1 MNLFP
6 RQVTFKESISVG
18 RPSIHG
24 RTVTEAA
31 AWRDSQG
38 IYTERQATLPPAPLS
53 AGVCS
58 QSAAPSIT
66 PRPPLA
72 SHCRMEAA
80 SVFNESFGLGLKK
93 QKQNTGNSFLSF
105 GSFLCTDEMKSG
117 SVAHKTTTLIL
128 KAIIHRQKKK
138 QSTIITNTGF
148 HSGFVRRLT
157 LGLLI
162 SLRLW
167 IFFFFSYIA
176 WADA

>member
-6 RQVTFKESISVG
+6 RQVTFKKSISVG

-24 RTVTEAA
+24 CTVTEAA

-38 IYTERQATLPPAPLS
+38 IYTERQATLPPGLLS

-72 SHCRMEAA
+72 FHCQMEAA
-80 SVFNESFGLGLKK
+80 SVFAESFGLGLKK
-93 QKQNTGNSFLSF
+93 KETGNSFLSF

-117 SVAHKTTTLIL
+117 SVVHKTTTLIL
-128 KAIIHRQKKK
+128 KAIILQPKKK
-138 QSTIITNTGF
+138 QSTIITNTSF
-148 HSGFVRRLT
+148 HSGFIRRLT

-167 IFFFFSYIA
+167 IFFFHILLGQICE
-176 WADA
+176 